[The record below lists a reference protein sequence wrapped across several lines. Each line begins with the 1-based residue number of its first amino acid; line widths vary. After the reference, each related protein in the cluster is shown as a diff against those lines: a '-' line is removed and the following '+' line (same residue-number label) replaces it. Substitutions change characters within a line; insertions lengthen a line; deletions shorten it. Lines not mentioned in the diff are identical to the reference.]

1 MKSTSLKVVKLEK
14 HCPRVS
20 KMEFE
25 NQPQIPKTP
34 SRHNQWGPPSHS
46 LQGHIPPTLHPG
58 AGWHFLTGNWAPNLT
73 SAAHRISSLTGI
85 LSWGGRGERIFR
97 GLLSNISNCL
107 WFHTKERKEKEGLC
121 THTPP
126 LPQSSWR
133 APTSVANSHG
143 SLLPPCEGR
152 AEGRRGAG
160 RADLGAG
167 IQGRALQAPCKRV
180 AWP

>member
-20 KMEFE
+20 KTEFG

-34 SRHNQWGPPSHS
+34 LPAQSVGPLIPQLAGPHSTHSSPRGWLALPHWELGTQSDVSSRPDQLTHGNSIMGGGGEESV
-46 LQGHIPPTLHPG
+46 
-58 AGWHFLTGNWAPNLT
+58 FLEASAPT
-73 SAAHRISSLTGI
+73 SATVSGFTPKRGRKKKGCAHT
-85 LSWGGRGERIFR
+85 
-97 GLLSNISNCL
+97 
-107 WFHTKERKEKEGLC
+107 
-121 THTPP
+121 P

-143 SLLPPCEGR
+143 SLLPACEGR

-167 IQGRALQAPCKRV
+167 IQGRALQAPCK
-180 AWP
+180 